1 MIKFELKIT
10 EPKSN
15 VNAKQEHCV
24 LSTLVWGYDNLF
36 NIIGTAGLIVDEN
49 CKHYYLKNLIDNGIV
64 KDNIGLKQ
72 VEVIMLPSDKYEVM
86 KNFKTMAVVTD
97 IKAAF
102 SIISNDI
109 NGDNIDYNYG
119 KEFARAVDN
128 INKKNQY
135 HRKNGNDD
143 YLILNV

>member
-1 MIKFELKIT
+1 M
-10 EPKSN
+10 
-15 VNAKQEHCV
+15 
-24 LSTLVWGYDNLF
+24 
-36 NIIGTAGLIVDEN
+36 
-49 CKHYYLKNLIDNGIV
+49 V
-64 KDNIGLKQ
+64 KDRIGLKKI
-72 VEVIMLPSDKYEVM
+72 EVIMLPSDKYEVM
-86 KNFKTMAVVTD
+86 KNSETMTVVTD

-143 YLILNV
+143 YLILNVW